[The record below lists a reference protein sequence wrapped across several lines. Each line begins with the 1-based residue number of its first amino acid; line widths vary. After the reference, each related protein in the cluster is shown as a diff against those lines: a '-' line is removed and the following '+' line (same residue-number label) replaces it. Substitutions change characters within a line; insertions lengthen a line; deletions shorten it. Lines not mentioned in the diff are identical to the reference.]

1 MLGFLL
7 LPLMPSLWTVLQHA
21 WHPAKWELLT
31 SPPYLTS
38 SINSMLIGGLVAL
51 CTGAIGTLHAF
62 LLERVRLPGRAL
74 WQHLYLL
81 PLLVP
86 PYVQT
91 IGWMHLV
98 DQSSVLASF
107 SSPDQLMRLHA
118 LLFSRFGVVAILTCI
133 YAPLVS
139 AVVQAGLRSMDRQAE
154 EVALFT
160 ASPARVCLRVT
171 LPLILPHILSSAL
184 VVFIL
189 AVNTFDVPDLLR
201 VRVVPIEIFL
211 QLSVFYD
218 EAGALMMAF
227 PLLLLAGISAILIQ
241 RVIGSKGFAFATLR
255 SNGQPLFTGRGVE
268 FAGGVFCALLFLIA
282 LVAPVAMLLHS
293 AAASQN
299 LQFAKILSGSLG
311 QIRYSAI
318 LALCSA
324 ALASLAAFPV
334 GYLLA
339 RQRQAGPSGIQL
351 LLLLLFALPVVF
363 YSLGLVKILNHP
375 WVNALAFT
383 SLPCIAGLAAHFLC
397 IGVIVLQIGLLQ
409 IHPTSEEY
417 GLFTSKSPL
426 RSFTGILVPQLIP
439 FFAVVFVIV
448 FLFVFSE
455 LSATLLLVPPGEE
468 TVAVK
473 IYNLLHYGVQ
483 DAVACLS
490 LLIALAICTLFFM
503 LQGWLRWMAQP
514 R

>member
-1 MLGFLL
+1 MV
-7 LPLMPSLWTVLQHA
+7 PSLWTVLQYA
-21 WHPAKWELLT
+21 WHPTNWKILL

-38 SINSMLIGGLVAL
+38 SVNSLLIGGLVAL
-51 CTGAIGTLHAF
+51 CTGVIGTLHALF
-62 LLERVRLPGRAL
+62 IERVRLPGRRL

-86 PYVQT
+86 PYIHT
-91 IGWMHLV
+91 IGWMQFA
-98 DQSSVLASF
+98 DQGGVLKNF
-107 SSPDQLMRLHA
+107 SSPDLLEYIHG

-133 YAPLVS
+133 YMPLVS
-139 AVVQAGLRSMDRQAE
+139 AVVQAGLRSMDQQAE

-160 ASPARVCLRVT
+160 ASSVRVCWRVT
-171 LPLILPHILSSAL
+171 LPLVLPHICSSAL

-201 VRVVPIEIFL
+201 VRVVPIDIFI

-218 EAGALMMAF
+218 EAGALMMAL
-227 PLLLLAGISAILIQ
+227 PLLFLAALSAKVIQ
-241 RVIGSKGFAFATLR
+241 RFIGNKGFAFATLR
-255 SNGQPLFTGRGVE
+255 SAGQPLFTGRGVGL
-268 FAGGVFCALLFLIA
+268 AGGAFCALLFLIA
-282 LVAPVAMLLHS
+282 LVIPVAVLLYS
-293 AAASQN
+293 AVASQN
-299 LQFAKILSGSLG
+299 AQLTKVLSGSLG
-311 QIRYSAI
+311 QIRYSVV

-324 ALASLAAFPV
+324 ALTSLVAFPV

-339 RQRQAGPSGIQL
+339 RQRHTGPSGIQL
-351 LLLLLFALPVVF
+351 PLLLLFALPVVF

-375 WVNALAFT
+375 WVNTLAFT
-383 SLPCIAGLAAHFLC
+383 SLPCIIGLAAHFLC
-397 IGVIVLQIGLLQ
+397 IGVIILQIGLMQ

-417 GLFTSKSPL
+417 GLFSSKSRI

-439 FFAVVFVIV
+439 FFTVVFVIV

-473 IYNLLHYGVQ
+473 IYNLLHYGAQ

-490 LLIALAICTLFFM
+490 LLIAVAIFTLFFL
-503 LQGWLRWMAQP
+503 LQGWLRWMALP